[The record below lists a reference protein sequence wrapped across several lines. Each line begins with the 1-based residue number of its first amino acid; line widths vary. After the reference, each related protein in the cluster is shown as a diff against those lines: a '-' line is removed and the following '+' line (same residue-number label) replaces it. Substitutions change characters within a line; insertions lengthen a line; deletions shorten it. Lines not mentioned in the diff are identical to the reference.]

1 MPKGRYI
8 QRAGFDLHLIPS
20 LRMSGK
26 NNIPQSL
33 QSRAAFLF
41 GAYAATALWL
51 RHKHPGLLQSY
62 LLIIRMESPQNS
74 KTLQAV
80 RREADSDFSP
90 PAISSISAPSP
101 Q

>member
-8 QRAGFDLHLIPS
+8 QRAGFDLRLIPS

-33 QSRAAFLF
+33 HSRAAFLF

-51 RHKHPGLLQSY
+51 RHKRPGLLQSY
-62 LLIIRMESPQNS
+62 LLIIMESPQNS
-74 KTLQAV
+74 KMLQAV